1 MPCIYIVQTRRVAV
15 YNSSRPAG
23 RAASRPATF
32 LIAAPEDLAA
42 EVEEV
47 VEELVEVALPPSVVL
62 LVTVY
67 VMPF

>member
-1 MPCIYIVQTRRVAV
+1 M
-15 YNSSRPAG
+15 
-23 RAASRPATF
+23 
-32 LIAAPEDLAA
+32 AAPEDLAA